1 MGDIEH
7 LIQYAQSGYD
17 EPQQHEDG
25 TPSISKV
32 KLAKEDATIYMQKLY
47 SATNEPSETIE
58 LFQTDDEQKEED
70 TIQR

>member
-1 MGDIEH
+1 
-7 LIQYAQSGYD
+7 
-17 EPQQHEDG
+17 
-25 TPSISKV
+25 
-32 KLAKEDATIYMQKLY
+32 MQKLY